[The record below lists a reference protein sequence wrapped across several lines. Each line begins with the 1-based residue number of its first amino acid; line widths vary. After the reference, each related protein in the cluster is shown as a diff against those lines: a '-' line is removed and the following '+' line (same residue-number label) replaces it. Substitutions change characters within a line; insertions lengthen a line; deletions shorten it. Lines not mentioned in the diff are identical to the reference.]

1 MLFAL
6 VEEALRNIYFERMGN
21 TITFTCTSN
30 CRSLPYDSFYNVT
43 LHLMG
48 GDITSSARFV
58 AGTAIGVFD
67 SLDVESEF
75 LYAAG
80 VTVNGKPLPG
90 DTNNKTVPELSTE
103 G

>member
-1 MLFAL
+1 
-6 VEEALRNIYFERMGN
+6 MGN

-30 CRSLPYDSFYNVT
+30 CRSLPYDSFCNVT

-58 AGTAIGVFD
+58 AGAAMGV
-67 SLDVESEF
+67 LEGVNGEAEF
-75 LYAAG
+75 SYT
-80 VTVNGKPLPG
+80 VSITVNGKHLKG
-90 DTNNKTVPELSTE
+90 DTCTNIIFTESSNK